1 MLNKASDL
9 LLLIYRERFKR
20 TLLIFNN
27 KNYFNFTVICQ
38 NDLILDTKKL
48 TMELFKSGNPTLS
61 EKAFKNTLYID
72 QNDSMTV
79 RGTLNKFGFMFLM
92 LMGTAYYSWKE
103 YAGGGDVQPLI
114 WGGAIGGLVIA
125 LVIMFKKEWSPYLA
139 PLYALLEGLF
149 IGAISA
155 YYNDAFANKMPN
167 IIMNAVGLTFGTAIS
182 MYFLYSFKIIQA
194 TEKFKSIVFT
204 ATAGIAVFYL
214 IAMVVRMFGVERAF
228 LHEGSLMGIG
238 FSLVVVAIAALN
250 LILDFD
256 MMEKASEAGAP
267 KYMEWYGAFGL
278 MVTIVWL
285 YLEIL
290 RLLSKLS
297 SRK

>member
-1 MLNKASDL
+1 MDL
-9 LLLIYRERFKR
+9 Y
-20 TLLIFNN
+20 
-27 KNYFNFTVICQ
+27 
-38 NDLILDTKKL
+38 
-48 TMELFKSGNPTLS
+48 KSGNPTLS
-61 EKAFKNTLYID
+61 EKAFKQTEYID
-72 QNDSMTV
+72 YTNSMTV

-92 LMGTAYYSWKE
+92 VLGTAYYSWKE
-103 YAGGGDVQPLI
+103 YANGGNVQPLI
-114 WGGAIGGLVIA
+114 WTGALGGLVVA

-149 IGAISA
+149 LGAVSA
-155 YYNDAFANKMPN
+155 YYNDAFATKAPN
-167 IIMNAVGLTFGTAIS
+167 IIMNAVGLTFGTVIS
-182 MYFLYSFKIIQA
+182 MYFLYSFKVIQA
-194 TEKFKSIVFT
+194 TQRFKAVLVT

-214 IAMVVRMFGVERAF
+214 VALVLRMFGIQMAF
-228 LHEGSLMGIG
+228 LHEGTTFGIG

-256 MMEKASEAGAP
+256 MIERGTEAGAP

>member
-1 MLNKASDL
+1 MD
-9 LLLIYRERFKR
+9 
-20 TLLIFNN
+20 
-27 KNYFNFTVICQ
+27 
-38 NDLILDTKKL
+38 
-48 TMELFKSGNPTLS
+48 LFKSGNPTLT
-61 EKAFKNTLYID
+61 EKAFKQTEYID
-72 QNDSMTV
+72 YNNSMTV
-79 RGTLNKFGFMFLM
+79 RGTINKFGFMFLM
-92 LMGTAYYSWKE
+92 LMGTAFYSWKE
-103 YAGGGDVQPLI
+103 FAQGGNVQPLI
-114 WGGAIGGLVIA
+114 WGGAIGGLVVA
-125 LVIMFKKEWSPYLA
+125 LVIMFKKEWAPYLA

-149 IGAISA
+149 LGAISA
-155 YYNDAFANKMPN
+155 YYNEAFAVKMPN
-167 IIMNAVGLTFGTAIS
+167 IIMNAVGLTFGTAIG
-182 MYFLYSFKIIQA
+182 MYLLYSFKIIQA
-194 TEKFKSIVFT
+194 TEKFKSIIFT
-204 ATAGIAVFYL
+204 ATAGIAIFYL
-214 IAMVVRMFGVERAF
+214 ISMVLRMFGVQMAF

-256 MMEKASEAGAP
+256 MMEQGAAAGAP